1 MIKVLLV
8 DDQELVRRGMQM
20 MLGAQDGIEVVGSA
34 ADGAEAL
41 ELLAGTDCDVVL
53 MDVRMP
59 GMNGVDATAEIRR
72 RGERPKVLVL
82 TTFDL
87 DQYVFDA
94 LSAGASGFLVK
105 DTPLDDL
112 VSAIRHVHAGDAVV
126 SPSTTTRLIRHFTG
140 GGTPAPRPTPRADHR
155 LEQLTGREREVLML
169 LAEGLSNA
177 EIATR
182 LVVEEVTVKT
192 HVSRILTKLGLRDRT
207 QAVITAY
214 RSGLVQP

>member
-1 MIKVLLV
+1 M
-8 DDQELVRRGMQM
+8 
-20 MLGAQDGIEVVGSA
+20 VGSA

-41 ELLAGTDCDVVL
+41 ELFAGIDCDVVL

-72 RGERPKVLVL
+72 RGEHQKVL

-94 LSAGASGFLVK
+94 LSAGASGFLAK
-105 DTPLDDL
+105 DTPLEEL

-126 SPSTTTRLIRHFTG
+126 SPSTTTRLIRHFTS

-214 RSGLVQP
+214 RSGLVEP